1 MDYKS
6 DQQEQVH
13 INAANQDELFP
24 VMKPPIFS
32 EYVLK
37 YTKIF

>member
-6 DQQEQVH
+6 DQEEQVH

-24 VMKPPIFS
+24 VMKQPIFS

-37 YTKIF
+37 YIKIF